1 MPFPTPFHSRTM
13 PLVESYEWRDW
24 AGYIAPSLYE
34 PSHEREYFAIRNS
47 AGLIDI
53 TPLFKY
59 EVTGP
64 DALRLVDRVMT
75 RNIQKCRVGQVMYS
89 PWCDEK
95 GKVIDD
101 GTISR
106 LDVNHF
112 RLTAADPSLRWFQD
126 VGFGLDAQVVNVS
139 QDLAA
144 LALQGP
150 NSRAILKQI
159 INDIDLDG
167 LRYFRVGHG
176 TAPTPSR
183 GQAVDFPITVTRTGF
198 TGDLGYE
205 LWVRPQYAERLWD
218 MLMETGA
225 NYGMLPAGMVTLD
238 IVRIEAGMLL
248 IGVDYVSSHQ
258 AIIESQKSSPYEI
271 GLGWAVKLD
280 GDDFIGRRAL
290 AAEKEQGA
298 SEWGF
303 VGLELHWEDL
313 EQLYAAED
321 LPPQVAGRA
330 SRDAVPIYKN
340 GKFIGQMTS
349 HTFSPIL
356 KQAIGIGTVY
366 TKFAEVGAQV
376 DVEVTVEF
384 KRKLARATVVKT
396 PFYNPARKRA

>member
-13 PLVESYEWRDW
+13 PLVESYDWRDW

-59 EVTGP
+59 DVTGP

-106 LDVNHF
+106 LDDTHF

-126 VGFGLDAQVVNVS
+126 VGFGLDAQVVNVT
-139 QDLAA
+139 QDFAG

-150 NSRAILKQI
+150 NSRPILAQI
-159 INDIDLDG
+159 VEGIDFDK
-167 LRYFRVGHG
+167 LRYFWLAHG
-176 TAPTPSR
+176 T
-183 GQAVDFPITVTRTGF
+183 VDGFPIMVTRTGF

-205 LWVRPQYAERLWD
+205 LWVRPQHAERLWD
-218 MLMETGA
+218 RLMEMGA
-225 NYGMLPAGMVTLD
+225 NYGMLPAGMVALD
-238 IVRIEAGMLL
+238 MVRIEAGMLL

-290 AAEKEQGA
+290 VAEKENGT

-303 VGLELHWEDL
+303 VGLELDWRGL
-313 EQLYAAED
+313 EQLYANED

-330 SRDAVPIYKN
+330 SRDAVPVYKN
-340 GKFIGQMTS
+340 GKFVGQMTS

-356 KQAIGIGTVY
+356 KQAIGIGTVFPH
-366 TKFAEVGAQV
+366 FATIGSQL

-384 KRKLARATVVKT
+384 KRKLVKATVVKT
-396 PFYNPARKRA
+396 PFFNPKRKRT